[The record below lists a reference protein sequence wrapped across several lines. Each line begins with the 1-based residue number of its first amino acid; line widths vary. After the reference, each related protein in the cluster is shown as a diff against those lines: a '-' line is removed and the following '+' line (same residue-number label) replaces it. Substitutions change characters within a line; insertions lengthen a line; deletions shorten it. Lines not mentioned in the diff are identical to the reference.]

1 MKAKY
6 LMIATVA
13 TLLAAC
19 SNDENEMNNGPVEA
33 RVTAGMGVE
42 TRAVNDNPSSF
53 AANDAIGVIVTKV
66 EQIVEGG
73 TSGAATSGM
82 VARYKNVKY
91 TTEQGGSP
99 ATFAAGTG
107 AGIFFQDATETVTF
121 AAYYPYQTTTNAGT
135 LPGTDGSGIIAV
147 DTKDNNK
154 VTANE
159 NKQAKIDFLFA
170 SGATASKSSPTV
182 EFKDNSSTTNGTN
195 CQFQHKMAQLKLV
208 IVGST
213 QDGFTEEEAKKVCD
227 GNSTYKLGGLKH
239 TGTFTLA
246 VVDGTATG
254 TAKVSDDAQAVTD
267 WTITGCA
274 RTYDV
279 DNYKCTYTLILL
291 PQDCSGSGSAL
302 AFKATIGGQEYTN
315 NSSIAPNLEAGKTYT
330 YTITVKKTGL
340 TVSGCTIG
348 AWTTTT
354 DQTGDATM

>member
-1 MKAKY
+1 MKAKH

-19 SNDENEMNNGPVEA
+19 SNDENEVNNGPVEA

-53 AANDAIGVIVTKV
+53 VANDAIGVIVTKV
-66 EQIVEGG
+66 EQPSGSDVAT
-73 TSGAATSGM
+73 TSAM
-82 VARYKNVKY
+82 VDRYKNVKY
-91 TTEQGGSP
+91 TTAQGGAT

-107 AGIFFQDATETVTF
+107 EGIFFQDATETVTF
-121 AAYYPYQTTTNAGT
+121 AAYYPYQTSTNAGT
-135 LPGTDGSGIIAV
+135 LPGTDGNGVITV
-147 DTKDNNK
+147 NTKDNNT
-154 VTANE
+154 VTTDE

-170 SGATASKSSPTV
+170 SGATASKSSPKV
-182 EFKDNSSTTNGTN
+182 EFKDNSSTLGGTN

-213 QDGFTEEEAKKVCD
+213 QDGFTEDEAKAVCGD
-227 GNSTYKLGGLKH
+227 ASTYELGGLKH

-246 VVDGTATG
+246 VSNGTATG

-274 RTYDV
+274 RTDDV
-279 DNYKCTYTLILL
+279 DNYKRTYTLILL
-291 PQDCSGSGSAL
+291 PQDCSSSAL
-302 AFKATIGGQEYTN
+302 TFGAEIGGQKYGN

-330 YTITVKKTGL
+330 YTITVKKKGL
-340 TVSGCTIG
+340 EVSGCTIK
-348 AWTTTT
+348 AWETTTA
-354 DQTGDATM
+354 QTGDAEMQ

>member
-19 SNDENEMNNGPVEA
+19 SNDENEVNNGPVEV

-42 TRAVNDNPSSF
+42 TRAVNDATSSF

-66 EQIVEGG
+66 EQKEEI
-73 TSGAATSGM
+73 GAATSGM
-82 VARYKNVKY
+82 VERYKNVKY
-91 TTEQGGSP
+91 TTAQGGTT

-107 AGIFFQDATETVTF
+107 AGIFFQDATKTVTF

-147 DTKDNNK
+147 DTKDNN
-154 VTANE
+154 TFTDRE

-182 EFKDNSSTTNGTN
+182 EFKDNSSTSGGTN

-213 QDGFTEEEAKKVCD
+213 QDGFTEEEAKAVCA
-227 GNSTYKLGGLKH
+227 GTSTYKLGGLKH

-246 VVDGTATG
+246 VADGTATG

-274 RTYDV
+274 RTDDV
-279 DNYKCTYTLILL
+279 DNYKRTYTLILL
-291 PQDCSGSGSAL
+291 PQNCTSSAL
-302 AFKATIGGQEYTN
+302 TFKATIGGQEYTN
-315 NSSIAPNLEAGKTYT
+315 NLSITPNLQAGNTYT
-330 YTITVKKTGL
+330 YTIMVKKKGL
-340 TVSGCTIG
+340 EVSGCTIKEWG
-348 AWTTTT
+348 NGG
-354 DQTGDATM
+354 TGSGNAEM